1 MVKKGQKST
10 GRKMVEIKRID
21 DEEARQVCFSK
32 RRQGL
37 FNKTNELS
45 ILCGAIVGVVVFS
58 ISGRA
63 YSIGHPSIDAV
74 IKRFLVPNRPNLSV
88 TSVGGAK
95 QDDGG
100 VSDTVRLLCE
110 QYEELQ
116 GLVEEEL
123 KTKDSLQEAIGKE
136 MGSRM
141 MQWLSAKVYDLG
153 QEEVQEFYKELQVMR
168 GIVLLGKENQ
178 MMAEAMQ
185 IPSSKPQPDMDVATD
200 PQQYLFGEPSSELQ
214 QPPMDIASSSQYQ
227 NGE

>member
-10 GRKMVEIKRID
+10 GRKKVEIKRID

-37 FNKTNELS
+37 FNKANELS

-74 IKRFLVPNRPNLSV
+74 IKRFLVPNRPNLSA
-88 TSVGGAK
+88 TSAGGANH
-95 QDDGG
+95 DDGG

-123 KTKDSLQEAIGKE
+123 KTKDSLQEAMGKE

-153 QEEVQEFYKELQVMR
+153 QNELQEFYMELQAMR
-168 GIVLLGKENQ
+168 GIVLSGKENQ

-185 IPSSKPQPDMDVATD
+185 IPSSKPQPDMDATTD
-200 PQQYLFGEPSSELQ
+200 PQQYLFGEPSSLLQ
-214 QPPMDIASSSQYQ
+214 
-227 NGE
+227 